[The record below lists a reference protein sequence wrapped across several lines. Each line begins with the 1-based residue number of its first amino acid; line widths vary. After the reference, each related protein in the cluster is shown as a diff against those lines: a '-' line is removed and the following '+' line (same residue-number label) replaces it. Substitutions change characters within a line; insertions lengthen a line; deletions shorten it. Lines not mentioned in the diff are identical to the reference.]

1 MKTIYGIE
9 VWPSPLLTETR
20 EGRVRGGYMNRW
32 LIRAMVTVPS
42 RQMIHDRLNNRI
54 FAHPELIAEME
65 RSLAKSYPQM
75 GRAMP

>member
-9 VWPSPLLTETR
+9 LCPSPLMTESR

-42 RQMIHDRLNNRI
+42 RTMIHDRVNNRV
-54 FAHPELIAEME
+54 FAHPELIAEIE
-65 RSLAKSYPQM
+65 RSVAKLNPQVE
-75 GRAMP
+75 RAMS